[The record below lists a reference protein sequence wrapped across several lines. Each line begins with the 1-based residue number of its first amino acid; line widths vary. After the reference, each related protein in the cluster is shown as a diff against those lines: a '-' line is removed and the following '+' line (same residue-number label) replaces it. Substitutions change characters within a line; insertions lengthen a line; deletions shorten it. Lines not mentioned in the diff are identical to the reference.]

1 MDISS
6 SKIIIYETYTFH
18 LDQPSDTEAVVVFT
32 RQMAKQAGFNTTDE
46 FMIAVA
52 ASELATNILR
62 YAGIGEITI
71 NVIGAHEHN
80 GIEIIALDKGAGISD
95 IDLAMQEGY
104 TTTEKS
110 LGMGLP
116 SVKKIMDEFEI
127 KSGLQLGTL
136 VKARKWC

>member
-6 SKIIIYETYTFH
+6 SKKIIYQTYTFH

-62 YAGIGEITI
+62 YAEIGDITI
-71 NVIGAHEHN
+71 SVIGAHERK

-116 SVKKIMDEFEI
+116 SVKNIMDEFEI
-127 KSGLQLGTL
+127 ESSPQSGT
-136 VKARKWC
+136 VVMTRKWC

>member
-6 SKIIIYETYTFH
+6 SEIIIYKTYTFR
-18 LDQPSDTEAVVVFT
+18 LDQPSDTEAVVVLT
-32 RQMAKQAGFNTTDE
+32 RQLAQQAGFNPTDE

-62 YAGIGEITI
+62 YAGIGEITVS
-71 NVIGAHEHN
+71 VIDNHEHN
-80 GIEIIALDKGAGISD
+80 GIEILAIDKGAGINN
-95 IDLAMQEGY
+95 IELAMQEGF

-116 SVKKIMDEFEI
+116 SVKNIMDEFKIE
-127 KSGLQLGTL
+127 SSPQLGTS
-136 VKARKWC
+136 VMARKWC